1 MEIRL
6 KDVKVG
12 EQFTLVN
19 NKYTKLNEHGY
30 CLLDEYGKDVP
41 NWSKFQPFDG
51 KDDCSNDFDKS
62 TIKEFIN
69 SDYFWN
75 DVLEIIPQK
84 VTLLSIEEFEEYK
97 DIIKTY
103 SIPYWLRSNDDN
115 NNYYSMLVH
124 PSGSTCYGDVNSSI
138 GVRPAVYFTQ
148 DYYVK
153 VGDDDKIAELRKQIE
168 ELQKQIEALK

>member
-19 NKYTKLNEHGY
+19 NKYTKLNEDGY

-51 KDDCSNDFDKS
+51 KGNFSNDFDKS

-75 DVLEIIPQK
+75 EVLQIVPKK
-84 VTLLSIEEFEEYK
+84 VTLLSIEEYKEYK
-97 DIIKTY
+97 DIIKPYNTA
-103 SIPYWLRSNDDN
+103 YWLRTSHS
-115 NNYYSMLVH
+115 YYNGLALL
-124 PSGSTCYGDVNSSI
+124 VNSSGSAGDNDVSI
-138 GVRPAVYFTQ
+138 SYGVRPAVYFTQ

-153 VGDDDKIAELRKQIE
+153 VGDDEEIAELRKQIE